1 MLVGEKWLCGFFAI
15 PVHLALKV
23 ELADDVSCPSLL
35 EFLME
40 KLICEHCGTK
50 FNCGTPVGKDRCW
63 CMDLQNLR
71 GGFDLAGVCVCPDC
85 LTMGKAKAMIKSR
98 KVKQRQ
104 RAASAL
110 RK

>member
-1 MLVGEKWLCGFFAI
+1 MQ
-15 PVHLALKV
+15 
-23 ELADDVSCPSLL
+23 
-35 EFLME
+35 
-40 KLICEHCGTK
+40 KLICAHCGTK
-50 FNCGTPVGKDRCW
+50 FDCGTPAGKGHCW
-63 CMDLQNLR
+63 CMDLPNLR

>member
-1 MLVGEKWLCGFFAI
+1 MAVQFFVV

-23 ELADDVSCPSLL
+23 ELPDAI
-35 EFLME
+35 FLSILIEVLMQ

-50 FNCGTPVGKDRCW
+50 FNCGAPAGKDCCW
-63 CMDLQNLR
+63 CMDLPNLR
-71 GGFDLAGVCVCPDC
+71 GGFDLGGACVCPDC

-98 KVKQRQ
+98 KVKQRH

>member
-1 MLVGEKWLCGFFAI
+1 VGEKWLCGFLRCVFI
-15 PVHLALKV
+15 LRQKLNWGM
-23 ELADDVSCPSLL
+23 LFSCPSCL

-40 KLICEHCGTK
+40 KLICQHCGTK
-50 FNCGTPVGKDRCW
+50 FNCGAPSGKDHCW
-63 CMDLQNLR
+63 CMGLPNLR
-71 GGFDLAGVCVCPDC
+71 GTFDLAGTCVCPDC

>member
-1 MLVGEKWLCGFFAI
+1 MR
-15 PVHLALKV
+15 VHLAPKV
-23 ELADDVSCPSLL
+23 ELGDAVFLSILL
-35 EFLME
+35 GVLME
-40 KLICEHCGTK
+40 KLICQHCGTK
-50 FNCGTPVGKDRCW
+50 FNCGAPSGKDHCW
-63 CMDLQNLR
+63 CMGLPNLR
-71 GGFDLAGVCVCPDC
+71 GTFDLAGTCVCPDC